1 MFKSKKKKNENFRLT
16 YYLSGA
22 KEDGNLITIFS
33 PSNKKEWE
41 SQEKKNDK
49 LLIIMKKSIKN
60 FIFMNVKNDK

>member
-1 MFKSKKKKNENFRLT
+1 MT

-60 FIFMNVKNDK
+60 FIFMNVKNNK